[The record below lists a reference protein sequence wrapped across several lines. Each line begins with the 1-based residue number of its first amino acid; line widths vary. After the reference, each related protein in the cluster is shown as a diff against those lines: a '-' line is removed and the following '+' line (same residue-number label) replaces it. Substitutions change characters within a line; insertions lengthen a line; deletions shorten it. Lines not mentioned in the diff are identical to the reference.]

1 MAGSFRMPPLD
12 RTIRV
17 CRRVIGMDSFGRAPP
32 LWPQSA
38 LPRVPVSAPPSS
50 GLPWSRVGEIA
61 IFTFV
66 AVLALY
72 LLWSWVGRDLVLVL
86 KARRGG
92 TTEELTFGPRERQP
106 VSAAASSSGVNPPC
120 PSVAVEAR
128 PFTG

>member
-1 MAGSFRMPPLD
+1 
-12 RTIRV
+12 
-17 CRRVIGMDSFGRAPP
+17 MDSFGRAPP

-38 LPRVPVSAPPSS
+38 LPRVPGAAPSSS

-72 LLWSWVGRDLVLVL
+72 LLWSWVGRDLLLVL

-92 TTEELTFGPRERQP
+92 TTEELTFGPRERHSLP
-106 VSAAASSSGVNPPC
+106 AVAVARVENPPC
-120 PSVAVEAR
+120 PSGSVEAR